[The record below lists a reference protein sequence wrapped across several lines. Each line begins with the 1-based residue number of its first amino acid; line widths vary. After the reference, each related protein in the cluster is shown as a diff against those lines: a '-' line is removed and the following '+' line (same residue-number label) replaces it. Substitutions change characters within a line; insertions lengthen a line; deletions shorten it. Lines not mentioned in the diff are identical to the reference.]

1 MTQCKL
7 SGSSLRPLTLSVPL
21 VAWLIVGGCS
31 NAHTANGD
39 DPGVGERAAAD
50 TTRLAIQPVE
60 GVDVSYTG
68 IEEPRRALLR
78 TEAEWRE
85 LWTALAAGRIPPPE
99 PPVIDFASR
108 MVIVA
113 AMGRRPTGGYA
124 ISIED
129 VRATEDTLFVTVV
142 ETSPG
147 AGCMTNQA
155 LTAPVAVVTVE
166 RHAGEPVF
174 REREEVQDCE

>member
-1 MTQCKL
+1 MKRVVGL
-7 SGSSLRPLTLSVPL
+7 PLTLSVPL
-21 VAWLIVGGCS
+21 VAWLILGGCS
-31 NAHTANGD
+31 NARTANGD
-39 DPGVGERAAAD
+39 DPRIGERAAAD

-60 GVDVSYTG
+60 GVASYTG

-85 LWTALAAGRIPPPE
+85 LWAELAAGRIPPPE
-99 PPVIDFASR
+99 LPVIDFGSR

-129 VRATEDTLFVTVV
+129 VRATEDVLYVTVV

-147 AGCMTNQA
+147 AGCMTTQA

-166 RHAGEPVF
+166 RHPGEPVF
-174 REREEVQDCE
+174 REREEALDCE